1 MPFLRLQKKR
11 GLRSK
16 KEKNMSEKKMKC
28 ASFFA
33 GVGGID
39 LGFRQAGFETV
50 YANEIDSYAVHT
62 YEANSDINVDNR
74 DINSVKTDEIP
85 QFDIMLGGFP
95 CQAFSIAGHRQGF
108 DDEKGR
114 GILFFQLERI
124 FRKRKPEVIF
134 LENVKNLVGHDG
146 GNTFKVIMKKLEDA
160 GYHVKYQVLNAK
172 DYGNVPQNRERI
184 YIVAFRNEEHYR
196 RFDFPDPVEL
206 TEKLENVIDFHIPKD
221 EKYMYTRSRC
231 KFYDTLAASVT
242 KQNTIYQWRRV
253 YVRENRSNVC
263 PTLTANMGTG
273 GHNVPIILADDGI
286 RKLTPRECFR
296 LQGFPD
302 SFVLPDDESDTR
314 LYKQAGNSVVV
325 PVIRRIAEKI
335 AEAAAGN

>member
-1 MPFLRLQKKR
+1 
-11 GLRSK
+11 
-16 KEKNMSEKKMKC
+16 MSEKKMKC

-62 YEANSDINVDNR
+62 YEANSDIDVDNR
-74 DINSVKTDEIP
+74 DINSVKANEIP
-85 QFDIMLGGFP
+85 HFDIMLGGFP

-124 FRKRKPEVIF
+124 FRERKPEVIF

-196 RFDFPDPVEL
+196 KFDFPDPVEL
-206 TEKLENVIDFHIPKD
+206 TEKLEDVIDFHIHKD

-231 KFYDTLAASVT
+231 KFY
-242 KQNTIYQWRRV
+242 
-253 YVRENRSNVC
+253 E
-263 PTLTANMGTG
+263 
-273 GHNVPIILADDGI
+273 
-286 RKLTPRECFR
+286 
-296 LQGFPD
+296 
-302 SFVLPDDESDTR
+302 
-314 LYKQAGNSVVV
+314 
-325 PVIRRIAEKI
+325 
-335 AEAAAGN
+335 

>member
-1 MPFLRLQKKR
+1 MHRKAKADAVSSPSKKR
-11 GLRSK
+11 YPAVK
-16 KEKNMSEKKMKC
+16 KGEKNMSEKKMKC

-62 YEANSDINVDNR
+62 YEANSDIDVDNR
-74 DINSVKTDEIP
+74 DINSVKANEIP
-85 QFDIMLGGFP
+85 HFDIMLGGFP

-124 FRKRKPEVIF
+124 FRERKPEVIF

-196 RFDFPDPVEL
+196 KFDFPDPVEL
-206 TEKLENVIDFHIPKD
+206 TEKLEDVIDFHIHKD

-231 KFYDTLAASVT
+231 KFY
-242 KQNTIYQWRRV
+242 
-253 YVRENRSNVC
+253 E
-263 PTLTANMGTG
+263 
-273 GHNVPIILADDGI
+273 
-286 RKLTPRECFR
+286 
-296 LQGFPD
+296 
-302 SFVLPDDESDTR
+302 
-314 LYKQAGNSVVV
+314 
-325 PVIRRIAEKI
+325 
-335 AEAAAGN
+335 